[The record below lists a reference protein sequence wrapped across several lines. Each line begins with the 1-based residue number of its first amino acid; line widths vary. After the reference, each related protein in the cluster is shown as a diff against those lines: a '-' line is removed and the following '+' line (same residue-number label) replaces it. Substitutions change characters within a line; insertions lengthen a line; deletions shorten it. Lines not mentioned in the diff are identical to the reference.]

1 MSRHPSGGRRAP
13 AWALI
18 AGFGLVALAGCS
30 DNSSDAARQG
40 PAGKTVTR
48 DTKPWDSAPT
58 TFSTGQFKKGD
69 KEGWQE
75 ALRERAQAQ
84 NEYAKSR

>member
-1 MSRHPSGGRRAP
+1 M
-13 AWALI
+13 LI
-18 AGFGLVALAGCS
+18 AGLSLITLSACS

-48 DTKPWDSAPT
+48 DTKPWDSSPT
-58 TFSTGQFKKGD
+58 TFNTGQFKKGD
-69 KEGWQE
+69 KDGWQE
-75 ALRERAQAQ
+75 ALRARAQSQ